1 MAQTERRLQEG
12 KDLVMKLAPAGVI
25 IATAYFIVGVQQA
38 GGQDSKTIGI
48 VCHCSAELPIYK
60 AFESRLAELGIRES
74 SGLRIVRR
82 FSGNDPNL
90 LSVNAKEVVDLKPN
104 VIFAGF
110 TPAVIALQKE
120 TARIPVVF
128 AGVSDASEI
137 GAATHFN
144 HPENNFTGPI
154 TINRELMPKRMEL
167 LKEAMPALMV
177 VGYLANPNYGLHAP
191 QLSELEAA
199 ANRLSLKLVTK
210 TVTTPDQ
217 FDGAF
222 REFVANGA
230 QALIVQQ
237 DPLFTGQAK
246 EVVSLAEKYKLPAI
260 YALRNF
266 YDSGGL
272 IWYGADIAALFAR
285 AGDYVGRIIKGEKP
299 SDLPVERPAKLYL
312 TINAKLAQRIGV
324 QLSPSI
330 LTRADEVIE

>member
-1 MAQTERRLQEG
+1 MQVPNKGQRA
-12 KDLVMKLAPAGVI
+12 MKCFSVCILITA
-25 IATAYFIVGVQQA
+25 AYFVSGVQQA
-38 GGQDSKTIGI
+38 CSQEPKTIGI

-60 AFESRLAELGIRES
+60 AFESRLAELGIREG

-82 FSGNDPNL
+82 FSGSDANL
-90 LSVNAKEVVDLKPN
+90 LAANAKEVVDLKPD

-110 TPAVIALQKE
+110 TPAVIALQKQ
-120 TARIPVVF
+120 TSRIPIVF

-144 HPENNFTGPI
+144 HPENNFTGPV

-167 LKEAMPALMV
+167 LKEAMPSLTV

-199 ANRLSLKLVTK
+199 ANRLGVKLVTK
-210 TVTTPDQ
+210 TVTSPDQ
-217 FDGAF
+217 FEGAF
-222 REFVANGA
+222 SELIASRA
-230 QALIVQQ
+230 QALLVQQ

-246 EVVSLAEKYKLPAI
+246 QVVFLAEKNKIPAI

-266 YDSGGL
+266 YDAGGL
-272 IWYGADIAALFAR
+272 IWYGADISALFAR
-285 AGDYVGRIIKGEKP
+285 AADYVVRILKGEKP